1 MAKKITKKSLKN
13 VAPKKKVLKVININN
28 ADGEPDTQATIL
40 IQNKINYTPKVSV
53 IIPVYNASDYL
64 HECLDSLIN
73 QTLKNI
79 EIICVDDGST
89 DNSLEIL
96 KKYADKDGRITVISQ
111 KNLHAGVA
119 RNAGLA
125 VAKGEYIHFVDSDDW
140 IDLDTYEEVLP
151 KEPVD
156 ICIFSGERVDYTAN
170 KKFEMSWL
178 ISKKLKGFYNSKDL
192 YNDLYGGFSPE
203 IWNKL
208 YRRSFLNINSIRFQ
222 NIVSCNDIY
231 FSYVSLGLSKKI
243 YVKHLVKYHYRFNT
257 GKQISTIRG
266 KYPLNVLTALN
277 GVKTKLGRYNHFK
290 LLKQSLQDIAYKDI
304 IYAIKKCAS
313 QDLLSEYLSFFDED
327 TKEFY
332 AGKIKDA
339 TCKIRPIVFAT
350 NDNYAKYLSV
360 TMLSVMDNIGSGSIC
375 KFYVLCDRLS
385 DENKDKL
392 KSIIKSPATLEFI
405 NVSDYIKGIDLYES
419 DYFTR
424 EMYYR
429 FLIPQI
435 FSDFER
441 VLYLDCDMI
450 VQDDVSKLFEIDL
463 GDNFIAAVKDLCTKN
478 KRNIITDILNID
490 PKDYFNSGFIVFN
503 IKQWNKFNLTQKCFD
518 SVAKYPNLWTPDQD
532 ILNMVCNKGVLFL
545 GRNWNFIWQYLFT
558 SREKYSELDEGLRKE
573 YETAV
578 NNPSIIHYTSAIKPW
593 NCKNERLSNVWWT
606 YAVSS
611 PFYEEISSN
620 YKDVIISLTS
630 YPARIATVNQTIESL
645 LHQTRKADKV
655 ILWLAPEQFPNK
667 EADLPKQLLD
677 LRSDGLTIDWYHDI
691 RSYKK
696 LIPTL
701 QKYPD
706 AIIVTADDDNIY
718 EPYWLDKL
726 YKSYVQYPEDIQCHR
741 VTKFVYTNEGFRTI
755 SGGKEYYRGASY
767 LNKLVGL
774 GGVLYPPHCFYKDI
788 LDEKLIMELAPT
800 NDDQWFWI
808 QAALNGTK
816 VRVVANPDIAANY
829 IPGTQETGL
838 TNINDK
844 GQKLFWKDFSRL
856 MKYYPEVKRLFIEES
871 KKYKEKIVVKDR
883 LRQDLET
890 WYKKATGNR
899 LNLDNP
905 KTFNE
910 KIQWLKLYASTP
922 LKTKLADKFLVR
934 DWVKEK
940 IGEKY
945 LIPLLGVY
953 DKFEDIDFSKLPDKF
968 VIKCNHGCAYNIIVK
983 DKSKL
988 DLDDVKAKLDKWM
1001 SENFAF
1007 KWGFE
1012 LQYRDIKPKI
1022 IIEKYIENKH
1032 SGGDL
1037 YDYKFWCFNGKV
1049 EYIQFLSER
1058 NIDGLKSAFYDRKWR
1073 KQNFTTSATLDNKTI
1088 EKPDNLEEMI
1098 KLVETLSK
1106 EFNYVRTDLYRL
1118 DDGTIYFG
1126 EMTFTPASGV
1136 SKWTDNNINVYFGRK
1151 LILPEFAYNID
1162 TEEYYKFTK
1171 KSKLKA
1177 YLLFPYYLCKL
1188 WLVKK
1193 EYRKAL
1199 RNKIAQQLCVFR
1211 LDIKNNGGSDNDIN
1225 IVTENA
1231 KVIKPAW
1238 FKNEKGQGAVLE
1250 SNAKEIRIQITVVKN
1265 GALSFAFKAPDRR
1278 CDGKRFPVYAK
1289 YASIKIDGRELLSE
1303 PISVWHDAPFKY
1315 EMPVKDGQM
1324 VDVIITQRPHKY
1336 KLEELGEL
1344 ILKLNPNSD
1353 YIKQNITGIT
1363 KRLGM
1368 YTEKK
1373 KDKKSQPQR
1382 NIKIL
1387 KFCGLKFR
1395 VLDKHAEIMGV
1406 VQSMRDDMF
1415 EAIKLQ
1421 NDRISSI
1428 DRSIQDMK
1436 RGMELSISNQTRK
1449 LSADIISVNSNVINS
1464 LNKSLDDVLSDLD
1477 KSAKSLQN
1485 LFGST
1490 VLMLSNNFVDALK
1503 QAADSMSYNFNVM
1516 LNDKIIDLNQ
1526 SLDGK
1531 LKQNIEGLHNQL
1543 NILATEQ
1550 SFLKETLDTALGNQI
1565 SRVIKDLTSVSEFIQ
1580 NLLKL
1585 NSDLSDSLTGLNSSF
1600 DDRLNAKYNRLID
1613 RINFVSDLAHKILKN
1628 NSDLSDA
1635 IVGVNK
1641 NIGDGLLQNQ
1651 QQIINSISSVS
1662 DLSQNILEYNKDLS
1676 DVISEL
1682 NQKIEA
1688 GTDEH
1693 QKTLIENVNSITE
1706 LIKQV
1711 LKYNF
1716 DLSKT
1721 ISGINDSFKD
1731 QLNVNNNQLNECIHS
1746 VTGLTQK
1753 MSQNN
1758 SDILNA
1764 IAELDKQ
1771 QSAIKNATEQTGA
1784 AIAEIQSGIANDLK
1798 SLPIEIET
1806 KQRNIA
1812 KLYSEPYWANI
1823 YHDTIINSTW
1833 LKDKSVSPGRWAV
1846 SYIVLYVLYRVLN
1859 EVKPAS
1865 ILECGLG
1872 QSSKLMVQYAQNNN
1886 ADLII
1891 CENNP
1896 DWASFF
1902 EKNFPGADRYIKLLD
1917 VEMVE
1922 VVPPYKSRTYVG
1934 FKDAIKGKKFNMIM
1948 IDGPLGS
1955 ERYSRPQIL
1964 DVVDNLADSFVI
1976 MLDDMN
1982 RIGEQETWGLLK
1994 EKLVARGIKFVEKIY
2009 SSDKDLGVICSP
2021 DLEFLTS
2028 L

>member
-1 MAKKITKKSLKN
+1 MAKKITKKSLKKN
-13 VAPKKKVLKVININN
+13 VVHKNVSGKIITVKN
-28 ADGEPDTQATIL
+28 ADGDSDTKATIL
-40 IQNKINYTPKVSV
+40 IQNRINYTPKVSV
-53 IIPVYNASDYL
+53 IIPVYNVEKYL
-64 HECLDSLIN
+64 PECLDSVIS
-73 QTLKNI
+73 QTLKEI

-89 DNSLEIL
+89 DNSVNIL
-96 KKYADKDGRITVISQ
+96 KEYAKKDKRITVLRQ
-111 KNLHAGVA
+111 TNLHAGVA
-119 RNAGLA
+119 RNAGIA
-125 VAKGEYIHFVDSDDW
+125 VAKGEYFSFLDSDDFFELDMLESLVKIAKKDKSDVVICGNYVFDQMENKDVRTTQYLEQFINKSPFNPKDIAADLFMMCNPNAWTKLFRSANIRKYNIRFEKFISCNDITFVCTNLALAEKISIINTPYVHYRVNTKINISSNRGDNAICLVLAVDKLIQNLKSYDVYDKFKDTLKQRLKSSFIWELKQCTEKQAVKLREEAKALFDQQLYDFVCGEKPKVSVIIPVYNVEKYLPQCLDSAINQSMKEIEIICVNDGSPDNSLAILQDYAKKDSRIKIINQKNQGLSASRNNALQIVRGEYVLFLDSDDW
-140 IDLDTYEEVLP
+140 IDKDT
-151 KEPVD
+151 
-156 ICIFSGERVDYTAN
+156 C
-170 KKFEMSWL
+170 
-178 ISKKLKGFYNSKDL
+178 KDL
-192 YNDLYGGFSPE
+192 YEYAKKFDLDMINFEGINYDSETGELNQLPAQKNPYVSESGVCFTKEQVDTFIDKIGISACRVFYKTDFIKKNNLQFPVGLCFEDNYFLLKALNLMQRYGVLHKILYYRRTHPGQITANWDKFFGDYINIIKKVDEMYHEIGIDKGVNYRKIINKYCCGAISRLNSFDVMNRNRYIKDLY
-203 IWNKL
+203 KL
-208 YRRSFLNINSIRFQ
+208 
-222 NIVSCNDIY
+222 
-231 FSYVSLGLSKKI
+231 LSK
-243 YVKHLVKYHYRFNT
+243 
-257 GKQISTIRG
+257 
-266 KYPLNVLTALN
+266 
-277 GVKTKLGRYNHFK
+277 
-290 LLKQSLQDIAYKDI
+290 
-304 IYAIKKCAS
+304 
-313 QDLLSEYLSFFDED
+313 LSEKVEFD
-327 TKEFY
+327 K
-332 AGKIKDA
+332 
-339 TCKIRPIVFAT
+339 P
-350 NDNYAKYLSV
+350 
-360 TMLSVMDNIGSGSIC
+360 
-375 KFYVLCDRLS
+375 VLDF
-385 DENKDKL
+385 L
-392 KSIIKSPATLEFI
+392 KK
-405 NVSDYIKGIDLYES
+405 
-419 DYFTR
+419 
-424 EMYYR
+424 
-429 FLIPQI
+429 
-435 FSDFER
+435 
-441 VLYLDCDMI
+441 
-450 VQDDVSKLFEIDL
+450 VQ
-463 GDNFIAAVKDLCTKN
+463 
-478 KRNIITDILNID
+478 
-490 PKDYFNSGFIVFN
+490 
-503 IKQWNKFNLTQKCFD
+503 
-518 SVAKYPNLWTPDQD
+518 
-532 ILNMVCNKGVLFL
+532 
-545 GRNWNFIWQYLFT
+545 
-558 SREKYSELDEGLRKE
+558 
-573 YETAV
+573 
-578 NNPSIIHYTSAIKPW
+578 
-593 NCKNERLSNVWWT
+593 KNEVYT
-606 YAVSS
+606 G
-611 PFYEEISSN
+611 
-620 YKDVIISLTS
+620 
-630 YPARIATVNQTIESL
+630 
-645 LHQTRKADKV
+645 
-655 ILWLAPEQFPNK
+655 
-667 EADLPKQLLD
+667 QLF
-677 LRSDGLTIDWYHDI
+677 DWYV
-691 RSYKK
+691 R
-696 LIPTL
+696 
-701 QKYPD
+701 
-706 AIIVTADDDNIY
+706 
-718 EPYWLDKL
+718 
-726 YKSYVQYPEDIQCHR
+726 
-741 VTKFVYTNEGFRTI
+741 RT
-755 SGGKEYYRGASY
+755 GSY
-767 LNKLVGL
+767 L
-774 GGVLYPPHCFYKDI
+774 H
-788 LDEKLIMELAPT
+788 
-800 NDDQWFWI
+800 
-808 QAALNGTK
+808 
-816 VRVVANPDIAANY
+816 
-829 IPGTQETGL
+829 
-838 TNINDK
+838 
-844 GQKLFWKDFSRL
+844 
-856 MKYYPEVKRLFIEES
+856 
-871 KKYKEKIVVKDR
+871 
-883 LRQDLET
+883 LE
-890 WYKKATGNR
+890 
-899 LNLDNP
+899 NP
-905 KTFNE
+905 KTLNE
-910 KIQWLKLYASTP
+910 KIQWLKMYNSTP
-922 LKTKLADKFLVR
+922 IKTKLADKFLVR

-940 IGEKY
+940 IGEQY

-953 DKFEDIDFSKLPDKF
+953 DRFEDIDFSKLPDKF

-988 DLDDVKAKLDKWM
+988 DLADVKEKLDMWL

-1007 KWGFE
+1007 KAGFE
-1012 LQYRDIKPKI
+1012 LHYRDIPPKI
-1022 IIEKYIENKH
+1022 LIEQYMEN
-1032 SGGDL
+1032 SGSDAL
-1037 YDYKFWCFNGKV
+1037 YDYKFWCFNGEVK
-1049 EYIQFLSER
+1049 YMQFRDDFS
-1058 NIDGLKSAFYDRKWR
+1058 NNLKMVFYNLKWE
-1073 KQNFTTSATLDNKTI
+1073 KQPFYYDHPLYDKEL
-1088 EKPDNLEEMI
+1088 EKPNNFEEMI
-1098 KLVETLSK
+1098 KIAKLLCKDFPFVC
-1106 EFNYVRTDLYRL
+1106 VDLYRL
-1118 DDGTIYFG
+1118 NDGTIYFG
-1126 EMTFTPASGV
+1126 EMTFTRSSGTGHWNDD
-1136 SKWTDNNINVYFGRK
+1136 KYNLMFGNMLK
-1151 LILPEFAYNID
+1151 LPKLAYNAD
-1162 TEEYYKFTK
+1162 TERYYKITK
-1171 KSKLKA
+1171 KSKLKT
-1177 YLLFPYYLCKL
+1177 YLFFVYYLVKL
-1188 WLVKK
+1188 MAAKK
-1193 EYRKAL
+1193 LKKRLKDIEVINKL
-1199 RNKIAQQLCVFR
+1199 RAWRI
-1211 LDIKNNGGSDNDIN
+1211 DIKNHGSVDNNIN
-1225 IVTENA
+1225 INVENA

-1238 FKNEKGQGAVLE
+1238 FKNEQGQGAVIE
-1250 SNAKEIRIQITVVKN
+1250 NS
-1265 GALSFAFKAPDRR
+1265 ALTAHIKIMAIEPGTLRLTFRAPDRR
-1278 CDGKRFPVYAK
+1278 YDGKRFPVYVD
-1289 YASIKIDGRELLSE
+1289 YTSIKIDGNELLKE
-1303 PISVWHDAPFKY
+1303 PISAWHDKPFVY

-1336 KLEELGEL
+1336 KAEELGEL

-1464 LNKSLDDVLSDLD
+1464 LNKSLADVLSDLD

>member
-1 MAKKITKKSLKN
+1 MAKKITKKSLKKN
-13 VAPKKKVLKVININN
+13 VVHKNVSGKIITVKN
-28 ADGEPDTQATIL
+28 ADGDSDTKATIL
-40 IQNKINYTPKVSV
+40 IQNRINYTPKVSV
-53 IIPVYNASDYL
+53 IIPVYNVEKYL
-64 HECLDSLIN
+64 PECLDSVIS
-73 QTLKNI
+73 QTLKEI

-89 DNSLEIL
+89 DNSVNIL
-96 KKYADKDGRITVISQ
+96 KEYAKKDKRITVLRQ
-111 KNLHAGVA
+111 TNLHAGVA
-119 RNAGLA
+119 RNAGIA
-125 VAKGEYIHFVDSDDW
+125 VAKGEYFSFLDSDDFFELDMLESLVKIAEKDKSDVVICGNYVFDQMENKDVRTTQYLEQFINKSPFNPKDIAADLFMMCNPNAWTKLFRSANIRKYNIRFEKFISCNDITFVCTNLALAEKISIINTPYVHYRVNTKINISSNRGDNAICLVLAVDKLIQNLKSYDVYDKFKDTLKQRLKSSFIWELKQCTEKQAVKLREEAKALFDQQLYDFVCGEKPKVSVIIPVYNVEKYLPQCLDSAINQSMKEIEIICVNDGSPDNSLAILQDYAKKDSRIKIINQKNQGVSASRNNALQIVRGEYILFLDSDDW
-140 IDLDTYEEVLP
+140 IDKDT
-151 KEPVD
+151 
-156 ICIFSGERVDYTAN
+156 C
-170 KKFEMSWL
+170 
-178 ISKKLKGFYNSKDL
+178 KDL
-192 YNDLYGGFSPE
+192 YEYAKKFDLDMINFEGINYDSETGELNQLPAQKNPYVSESGVCFTKEQVDTFIDKIGISACRVFYKTDFIQKNNLQFPVGLRFEDNYFLLKALNLMQRYGVLHKILYYRRTHPGQLTANWDKFFGDYINIIKKVDEMYHEIGIDKGVNYRKIINKYCCGAISRLNSFDVMNRNRYIKDLY
-203 IWNKL
+203 KL
-208 YRRSFLNINSIRFQ
+208 
-222 NIVSCNDIY
+222 
-231 FSYVSLGLSKKI
+231 LSK
-243 YVKHLVKYHYRFNT
+243 
-257 GKQISTIRG
+257 
-266 KYPLNVLTALN
+266 
-277 GVKTKLGRYNHFK
+277 
-290 LLKQSLQDIAYKDI
+290 
-304 IYAIKKCAS
+304 
-313 QDLLSEYLSFFDED
+313 LSEKVEFDKPVLDFLKKVQKNEV
-327 TKEFY
+327 Y
-332 AGKIKDA
+332 ADQ
-339 TCKIRPIVFAT
+339 VLDWFA
-350 NDNYAKYLSV
+350 KR
-360 TMLSVMDNIGSGSIC
+360 SGI
-375 KFYVLCDRLS
+375 Y
-385 DENKDKL
+385 
-392 KSIIKSPATLEFI
+392 I
-405 NVSDYIKGIDLYES
+405 NL
-419 DYFTR
+419 
-424 EMYYR
+424 
-429 FLIPQI
+429 
-435 FSDFER
+435 
-441 VLYLDCDMI
+441 
-450 VQDDVSKLFEIDL
+450 
-463 GDNFIAAVKDLCTKN
+463 A
-478 KRNIITDILNID
+478 D
-490 PKDYFNSGFIVFN
+490 PK
-503 IKQWNKFNLTQKCFD
+503 
-518 SVAKYPNLWTPDQD
+518 
-532 ILNMVCNKGVLFL
+532 
-545 GRNWNFIWQYLFT
+545 
-558 SREKYSELDEGLRKE
+558 
-573 YETAV
+573 
-578 NNPSIIHYTSAIKPW
+578 
-593 NCKNERLSNVWWT
+593 T
-606 YAVSS
+606 Y
-611 PFYEEISSN
+611 
-620 YKDVIISLTS
+620 
-630 YPARIATVNQTIESL
+630 
-645 LHQTRKADKV
+645 
-655 ILWLAPEQFPNK
+655 
-667 EADLPKQLLD
+667 
-677 LRSDGLTIDWYHDI
+677 
-691 RSYKK
+691 
-696 LIPTL
+696 
-701 QKYPD
+701 
-706 AIIVTADDDNIY
+706 
-718 EPYWLDKL
+718 
-726 YKSYVQYPEDIQCHR
+726 
-741 VTKFVYTNEGFRTI
+741 
-755 SGGKEYYRGASY
+755 
-767 LNKLVGL
+767 
-774 GGVLYPPHCFYKDI
+774 
-788 LDEKLIMELAPT
+788 
-800 NDDQWFWI
+800 
-808 QAALNGTK
+808 
-816 VRVVANPDIAANY
+816 
-829 IPGTQETGL
+829 
-838 TNINDK
+838 
-844 GQKLFWKDFSRL
+844 
-856 MKYYPEVKRLFIEES
+856 
-871 KKYKEKIVVKDR
+871 
-883 LRQDLET
+883 
-890 WYKKATGNR
+890 
-899 LNLDNP
+899 
-905 KTFNE
+905 NE
-910 KIQWLKLYASTP
+910 KIQWLKIFDSTP
-922 LKTKLADKFLVR
+922 IKTKLADKLLVR
-934 DWVKEK
+934 DWAAER
-940 IGEKY
+940 IGEQY

-953 DKFEDIDFSKLPDKF
+953 DRFEDIDFSKLPDKF

-988 DLDDVKAKLDKWM
+988 DLAEVKEKLDTWM
-1001 SENFAF
+1001 AENFAF
-1007 KWGFE
+1007 KAGFE
-1012 LQYRDIKPKI
+1012 LHYRDIKPKI
-1022 IIEKYIENKH
+1022 IIEKYIENQL

-1037 YDYKFWCFNGKV
+1037 YDYKFWCFNGRV

-1058 NIDGLKSAFYDRKWR
+1058 NLDGLKMAFYDRNWR
-1073 KQNFTTSATLDNKTI
+1073 KQDFVYSYPLDAKNI
-1088 EKPDNLEEMI
+1088 PAPDNLDKMI
-1098 KLVETLSK
+1098 ELAETLSK
-1106 EFNYVRTDLYRL
+1106 NFGHVRVDFYRL
-1118 DDGTIYFG
+1118 DDGTVYLG
-1126 EMTFTPASGV
+1126 EMTFTSASGLC
-1136 SKWTDNNINVYFGRK
+1136 KWNDEKINRYFGRLIK
-1151 LILPEFAYNID
+1151 LPKLAYNID
-1162 TEEYYKFTK
+1162 TEEYYKLPKKSLLKSYLLLPYYFTK
-1171 KSKLKA
+1171 LQI
-1177 YLLFPYYLCKL
+1177 CK
-1188 WLVKK
+1188 KR
-1193 EYRKAL
+1193 YRKAAVK
-1199 RNKIAQQLCVFR
+1199 NIEKQLHTAR
-1211 LDIKNNGGSDNDIN
+1211 IDIKNNGGSDNDIN

-1238 FKNEKGQGAVLE
+1238 FKNEQGQGAVIE
-1250 SNAKEIRIQITVVKN
+1250 NS
-1265 GALSFAFKAPDRR
+1265 ALTAHIKIMAIEPGTLRLTFRAPDRR
-1278 CDGKRFPVYAK
+1278 YDGKRFPVYVD
-1289 YASIKIDGRELLSE
+1289 YTSIKIDGNELLKE
-1303 PISVWHDAPFKY
+1303 PISAWHDKPFVY

-1336 KLEELGEL
+1336 KAEELGEL

-1464 LNKSLDDVLSDLD
+1464 LNKSLADVLSDLD

-1784 AIAEIQSGIANDLK
+1784 VIAEIQSGIANDLK

-1896 DWASFF
+1896 EWLKFF
-1902 EKNFPGADRYIKLLD
+1902 EKQVPYASEYTTILD
-1917 VEMVE
+1917 AEMVTI
-1922 VVPPYKSRTYVG
+1922 VPPHESRTYHG
-1934 FKDAIKGKKFNMIM
+1934 FKQTIGSTKFNLVM

-1955 ERYSRPQIL
+1955 KHYSRPQIL

>member
-1 MAKKITKKSLKN
+1 MAKKITKKSLKKN
-13 VAPKKKVLKVININN
+13 VVHKNVSGKIITVKN
-28 ADGEPDTQATIL
+28 ADGDSDTKATIL
-40 IQNKINYTPKVSV
+40 IQNRINYTPKVSV
-53 IIPVYNASDYL
+53 IIPVYNVAEYL
-64 HECLDSLIN
+64 PECLDSVIS
-73 QTLKNI
+73 QTLKEI

-89 DNSLEIL
+89 DNSVEIL
-96 KKYADKDGRITVISQ
+96 KEYANKDSRITVIVQ

-125 VAKGEYIHFVDSDDW
+125 VAKGKYLSFLDSDDFFEPTLLEENYK
-140 IDLDTYEEVLP
+140 IAEKENVDLVFYQYHTYNNDTKEIERTGGINFECPVNEEGYGVISV
-151 KEPVD
+151 KDVAD
-156 ICIFSGERVDYTAN
+156 RIFTICN
-170 KKFEMSWL
+170 PM
-178 ISKKLKGFYNSKDL
+178 
-192 YNDLYGGFSPE
+192 P
-203 IWNKL
+203 WNKL
-208 YRRSFLNINSIRFQ
+208 IRKDLIDKNQIRFQ
-222 NIVSCNDIY
+222 SLTASNDVY
-231 FSYVSLGLSKKI
+231 FSLVALACSDKIALFYKPFVYYRHNRKDSLKNNRDKNPFNFYEAYKGVYRTLNNKNLYDEYKSSFLRTLVSSSFWTMEHTDAMRTTVRNFIKERIVPEFNITGSDKEQLP
-243 YVKHLVKYHYRFNT
+243 KHL
-257 GKQISTIRG
+257 I
-266 KYPLNVLTALN
+266 
-277 GVKTKLGRYNHFK
+277 
-290 LLKQSLQDIAYKDI
+290 
-304 IYAIKKCAS
+304 
-313 QDLLSEYLSFFDED
+313 
-327 TKEFY
+327 
-332 AGKIKDA
+332 
-339 TCKIRPIVFAT
+339 
-350 NDNYAKYLSV
+350 
-360 TMLSVMDNIGSGSIC
+360 
-375 KFYVLCDRLS
+375 
-385 DENKDKL
+385 DKL
-392 KSIIKSPATLEFI
+392 NRLE
-405 NVSDYIKGIDLYES
+405 EP
-419 DYFTR
+419 
-424 EMYYR
+424 E
-429 FLIPQI
+429 
-435 FSDFER
+435 
-441 VLYLDCDMI
+441 
-450 VQDDVSKLFEIDL
+450 
-463 GDNFIAAVKDLCTKN
+463 
-478 KRNIITDILNID
+478 
-490 PKDYFNSGFIVFN
+490 
-503 IKQWNKFNLTQKCFD
+503 
-518 SVAKYPNLWTPDQD
+518 
-532 ILNMVCNKGVLFL
+532 
-545 GRNWNFIWQYLFT
+545 
-558 SREKYSELDEGLRKE
+558 
-573 YETAV
+573 
-578 NNPSIIHYTSAIKPW
+578 
-593 NCKNERLSNVWWT
+593 
-606 YAVSS
+606 
-611 PFYEEISSN
+611 
-620 YKDVIISLTS
+620 VIISLTS
-630 YPARIATVNQTIESL
+630 FPARIGTVNQTIESL
-645 LHQTRKADKV
+645 LNQTMKADRV

-667 EADLPKQLLD
+667 EADLPQELLD
-677 LRSDGLTIDWYHDI
+677 LREKGLTIDWYHDI

-696 LIPTL
+696 LIPAL
-701 QKYPD
+701 KKYPD
-706 AIIVTADDDNIY
+706 AIIVTADDDLIFKNN
-718 EPYWLDKL
+718 WLSLLYSAYLNDKTKIWSHRITRL
-726 YKSYVQYPEDIQCHR
+726 YR
-741 VTKFVYTNEGFRTI
+741 
-755 SGGKEYYRGASY
+755 SGGKMHILDRSLYLDENGAY
-767 LNKLVGL
+767 KKELKAANAFNKLT
-774 GGVLYPPHCFYKDI
+774 GGAGSLYPPKSLHPDVM
-788 LDEKLIMELAPT
+788 DEDAFMKLAPT
-800 NDDQWFWI
+800 SDDIWFWI
-808 QAALNGTK
+808 QAIRNGYK
-816 VRVVANPDIAANY
+816 VAVVDNNQY
-829 IPGTQETGL
+829 KLQYVPGSQ
-838 TNINDK
+838 
-844 GQKLFWKDFSRL
+844 
-856 MKYYPEVKRLFIEES
+856 EES
-871 KKYKEKIVVKDR
+871 LYKVNDAGGHKVFFEHLNNIMATYKDVEDVFNADHKENER
-883 LRQDLET
+883 ALKAIKQELANRYKDQLCD
-890 WYKKATGNR
+890 WYKRVTGHY

-905 KTFNE
+905 KRFNE

-922 LKTKLADKFLVR
+922 IKTRLADKFLVR

-940 IGEKY
+940 IGEEY

-953 DKFEDIDFSKLPDKF
+953 DKFEDIDFSKLPDRF

-983 DKSKL
+983 DKSQL
-988 DLDDVKAKLDKWM
+988 DLAEVKAKLDKWM

-1007 KWGFE
+1007 RWGYE
-1012 LQYRDIKPKI
+1012 LQYRDIPPKI
-1022 IIEKYIENKH
+1022 IIEKYIENQL

-1037 YDYKFWCFNGKV
+1037 YDYKFWCFNGRV

-1058 NIDGLKSAFYDRKWR
+1058 NLDGLKMAFYDRNWR
-1073 KQNFTTSATLDNKTI
+1073 KQDFVYSYPLDAKNI
-1088 EKPDNLEEMI
+1088 PAPDNLDKMI
-1098 KLVETLSK
+1098 ELAETLSK
-1106 EFNYVRTDLYRL
+1106 NFGHVRVDFYRL
-1118 DDGTIYFG
+1118 DDGTIYLG
-1126 EMTFTPASGV
+1126 EMTFTSASGLC
-1136 SKWTDNNINVYFGRK
+1136 KWNDEKINRYFGRLIK
-1151 LILPEFAYNID
+1151 LPKLAYNID
-1162 TEEYYKFTK
+1162 TEEYYKLPKKSLLKSYLLLPYYFTK
-1171 KSKLKA
+1171 LQICKKRYQKA
-1177 YLLFPYYLCKL
+1177 I
-1188 WLVKK
+1188 VKNIEK
-1193 EYRKAL
+1193 
-1199 RNKIAQQLCVFR
+1199 QLHTVR
-1211 LDIKNNGGSDNDIN
+1211 IDMKNNGVSDNGIN
-1225 IVTENA
+1225 VVTENM
-1231 KVIKPAW
+1231 KVIKPSW
-1238 FKNEKGQGAVLE
+1238 FKNEQGQGVVIEDNSIEKNIKITTIKPGVLQL
-1250 SNAKEIRIQITVVKN
+1250 IFR
-1265 GALSFAFKAPDRR
+1265 APDRR
-1278 CDGKRFPVYAK
+1278 YEGKRFLVYVD
-1289 YASIKIDGRELLSE
+1289 YTSIKIDGKELLTA
-1303 PISVWHDAPFKY
+1303 PIAVSHDDPFRY
-1315 EMPVKDGQM
+1315 EMPVQHAQTIE
-1324 VDVIITQRPHKY
+1324 VIITQRPHKY
-1336 KLEELGEL
+1336 KAEELGEL

-1353 YIKQNITGIT
+1353 YIKQNITTIT
-1363 KRLGM
+1363 KFLGM

-1373 KDKKSQPQR
+1373 KEKKSQPQR
-1382 NIKIL
+1382 KIKIQ

-1464 LNKSLDDVLSDLD
+1464 LNKSLADVLSDLD

-1565 SRVIKDLTSVSEFIQ
+1565 SRVIKGLTSVSEFIQ

-1635 IVGVNK
+1635 IIGVNK

-1688 GTDEH
+1688 GTDKH

-1784 AIAEIQSGIANDLK
+1784 VIAEIQSGIANDLK

>member
-1 MAKKITKKSLKN
+1 MAKKITKKSLKKN
-13 VAPKKKVLKVININN
+13 VVHKNVSGKIITVKN
-28 ADGEPDTQATIL
+28 ADGDSDTKATIL
-40 IQNKINYTPKVSV
+40 IQNRINYTPKVSV
-53 IIPVYNASDYL
+53 IIPVYNVEKYL
-64 HECLDSLIN
+64 PECLDSVIS
-73 QTLKNI
+73 QTLKEI

-89 DNSLEIL
+89 DNSVNIL
-96 KKYADKDGRITVISQ
+96 KEYAKKDKRITVLRQ
-111 KNLHAGVA
+111 TNLHAGVA
-119 RNAGLA
+119 RNAGIA
-125 VAKGEYIHFVDSDDW
+125 VAKGEYFSFLDSDDFFELDMLESLVKIAEKDKSDVVICGNYVFDQMENKDVRTTQYREQFINKSPFNPKDIAADLFMMCNPNAWTKLFRSANIRKYNIRFEKFISCNDITFVCTNLALAEKISIINTPYVHYRVNTKINISSNRGDNAICLVLAVDKLIQNLKSYDVYDKFKDTLKQRLKSSFIWELKQCTEKQAVKLREEAKALFDQQLYDFVCSEKPKVSVIIPVYNVEKYLPQCLDSAINQSMKEIEIICVNDGSPDNSLAILQDYAKKDSRIKIINQKNQGLSASRNNALQIVRGEYILFLDSDDW
-140 IDLDTYEEVLP
+140 IDKDT
-151 KEPVD
+151 
-156 ICIFSGERVDYTAN
+156 C
-170 KKFEMSWL
+170 
-178 ISKKLKGFYNSKDL
+178 KDL
-192 YNDLYGGFSPE
+192 YEYAKKFDLDMINFEGINYDSETGELNQLPAQKNPYVSESGVCFTKEQVDTFIDKIGISACRVFYKTDFIQKNNLQFPVGLCFEDNYFLLKALNLMQRYGVLHKILYYRRTHPGQITANWDKFFGDYINIIKKVDEMYHEIGIDKGVNYRKIINKYCCGAISRLNSFDVMNRNRYIKDLY
-203 IWNKL
+203 KL
-208 YRRSFLNINSIRFQ
+208 
-222 NIVSCNDIY
+222 
-231 FSYVSLGLSKKI
+231 LSKLSEK
-243 YVKHLVKYHYRFNT
+243 VEFDK
-257 GKQISTIRG
+257 
-266 KYPLNVLTALN
+266 PVLD
-277 GVKTKLGRYNHFK
+277 F
-290 LLKQSLQDIAYKDI
+290 LKKVQKNE
-304 IYAIKKCAS
+304 IYAD
-313 QDLLSEYLSFFDED
+313 QVLDW
-327 TKEFY
+327 
-332 AGKIKDA
+332 
-339 TCKIRPIVFAT
+339 FA
-350 NDNYAKYLSV
+350 KR
-360 TMLSVMDNIGSGSIC
+360 SGI
-375 KFYVLCDRLS
+375 Y
-385 DENKDKL
+385 
-392 KSIIKSPATLEFI
+392 I
-405 NVSDYIKGIDLYES
+405 NL
-419 DYFTR
+419 
-424 EMYYR
+424 
-429 FLIPQI
+429 
-435 FSDFER
+435 
-441 VLYLDCDMI
+441 
-450 VQDDVSKLFEIDL
+450 
-463 GDNFIAAVKDLCTKN
+463 A
-478 KRNIITDILNID
+478 D
-490 PKDYFNSGFIVFN
+490 PK
-503 IKQWNKFNLTQKCFD
+503 
-518 SVAKYPNLWTPDQD
+518 
-532 ILNMVCNKGVLFL
+532 
-545 GRNWNFIWQYLFT
+545 
-558 SREKYSELDEGLRKE
+558 
-573 YETAV
+573 
-578 NNPSIIHYTSAIKPW
+578 
-593 NCKNERLSNVWWT
+593 T
-606 YAVSS
+606 Y
-611 PFYEEISSN
+611 
-620 YKDVIISLTS
+620 
-630 YPARIATVNQTIESL
+630 
-645 LHQTRKADKV
+645 
-655 ILWLAPEQFPNK
+655 
-667 EADLPKQLLD
+667 
-677 LRSDGLTIDWYHDI
+677 
-691 RSYKK
+691 
-696 LIPTL
+696 
-701 QKYPD
+701 
-706 AIIVTADDDNIY
+706 
-718 EPYWLDKL
+718 
-726 YKSYVQYPEDIQCHR
+726 
-741 VTKFVYTNEGFRTI
+741 
-755 SGGKEYYRGASY
+755 
-767 LNKLVGL
+767 
-774 GGVLYPPHCFYKDI
+774 
-788 LDEKLIMELAPT
+788 
-800 NDDQWFWI
+800 
-808 QAALNGTK
+808 
-816 VRVVANPDIAANY
+816 
-829 IPGTQETGL
+829 
-838 TNINDK
+838 
-844 GQKLFWKDFSRL
+844 
-856 MKYYPEVKRLFIEES
+856 
-871 KKYKEKIVVKDR
+871 
-883 LRQDLET
+883 
-890 WYKKATGNR
+890 
-899 LNLDNP
+899 
-905 KTFNE
+905 NE
-910 KIQWLKLYASTP
+910 KIQWLKIFDSTP
-922 LKTKLADKFLVR
+922 IKTKLADKLLVR
-934 DWVKEK
+934 DWAAER
-940 IGEKY
+940 IGEQY

-953 DKFEDIDFSKLPDKF
+953 DRFEDIDFSKLPDKF

-988 DLDDVKAKLDKWM
+988 DLAEVKEKLDTWM
-1001 SENFAF
+1001 AENFAF
-1007 KWGFE
+1007 KAGFE
-1012 LQYRDIKPKI
+1012 LHYRDIKPKI
-1022 IIEKYIENKH
+1022 IIEKYIENQL

-1037 YDYKFWCFNGKV
+1037 YDYKFWCFNGRV

-1058 NIDGLKSAFYDRKWR
+1058 NLDGLKMAFYDRNWR
-1073 KQNFTTSATLDNKTI
+1073 KQDFVYSYPLDAKNI
-1088 EKPDNLEEMI
+1088 PAPDNLDKMI
-1098 KLVETLSK
+1098 ELAETLSK
-1106 EFNYVRTDLYRL
+1106 NFGHVRVDFYRL
-1118 DDGTIYFG
+1118 DDGTVYLG
-1126 EMTFTPASGV
+1126 EMTFTSASGLC
-1136 SKWTDNNINVYFGRK
+1136 KWNDEKINRYFGRLIK
-1151 LILPEFAYNID
+1151 LPKLAYNID
-1162 TEEYYKFTK
+1162 TEEYYKLPKKSLLKSYLLLPYYFTK
-1171 KSKLKA
+1171 LQI
-1177 YLLFPYYLCKL
+1177 CK
-1188 WLVKK
+1188 KR
-1193 EYRKAL
+1193 YRKAAVK
-1199 RNKIAQQLCVFR
+1199 NIEKQLHTAR
-1211 LDIKNNGGSDNDIN
+1211 IDIKNNGGSDNDIN

-1315 EMPVKDGQM
+1315 EMPVKDGQ
-1324 VDVIITQRPHKY
+1324 VLQVIINQIPHIYDK
-1336 KLEELGEL
+1336 KRLKGV

-1353 YIKQNITGIT
+1353 SIKQNIDYIMPTKFSNRSKDITFKNLSELSDIESSLFISVGPACKPAHWLKVYGLRKAALPFDWMKSYSLQVVERALDSSISDWFIKNYERDTNNSVHRAVVDLETGMLSLHHFPISLSVEEYLPEFQKIFMKRANRMRELLRTRTDVCFVAARQDSLSEIIKFT
-1363 KRLGM
+1363 KFIAEKFPNLKKINFLNVVNNE
-1368 YTEKK
+1368 TEKSVKLYDISK
-1373 KDKKSQPQR
+1373 KIQIYEVTDNDVCEKGKSAIMGWSGNAELWKRICSKLYLKKSEY
-1382 NIKIL
+1382 IKTI
-1387 KFCGLKFR
+1387 KFCGLKFYVR
-1395 VLDKHAEIMGV
+1395 DKHSEILGALQSIGNTVNDAIKSQNVKSEEIEKIIQNSIKQINTNLTNQLKLLTSGVTSLKAEIGNSLDKEINNLQQNLYSAV
-1406 VQSMRDDMF
+1406 SKISTIVSVDLRNNFYDFYANLVKAF
-1415 EAIKLQ
+1415 E
-1421 NDRISSI
+1421 N
-1428 DRSIQDMK
+1428 
-1436 RGMELSISNQTRK
+1436 
-1449 LSADIISVNSNVINS
+1449 DIIN
-1464 LNKSLDDVLSDLD
+1464 LNYSLDS
-1477 KSAKSLQN
+1477 
-1485 LFGST
+1485 
-1490 VLMLSNNFVDALK
+1490 
-1503 QAADSMSYNFNVM
+1503 
-1516 LNDKIIDLNQ
+1516 
-1526 SLDGK
+1526 K

-1964 DVVDNLADSFVI
+1964 DVVDNLDSSFII

-1982 RIGEQETWGLLK
+1982 RIGEQESWKLLK
-1994 EKLVARGIKFVEKIY
+1994 EKLEQKGIAFKERIY
-2009 SSDKDLGVICSP
+2009 SSDKSLGLLCSLDLQ
-2021 DLEFLTS
+2021 FLTS